1 MNEIS
6 ISNFTKLEIEFTVGF
21 NKDVRTIINDAIEK
35 SFGFEYV
42 TWSND
47 NKLILNGINNIN
59 NIKISI

>member
-42 TWSND
+42 TWNND